1 MQRILIVFMGLL
13 AAQAAFGQNTNMTT
27 EDLLR
32 YTLRTGIED
41 GHVTKYL
48 RLEGDSA
55 AVTIT
60 KILGDKAITD
70 TEIDQILGFIS
81 AAFSDLR
88 LVSVISDREP
98 RTTLFLL
105 KYLDRSTTT
114 TSLKGKI
121 SEAKQQ
127 VLSAYAKLAERQ

>member
-1 MQRILIVFMGLL
+1 MRRILIVFMGFL
-13 AAQAAFGQNTNMTT
+13 AAQTAFGQNTNMTT

-70 TEIDQILGFIS
+70 TEID
-81 AAFSDLR
+81 
-88 LVSVISDREP
+88 
-98 RTTLFLL
+98 
-105 KYLDRSTTT
+105 
-114 TSLKGKI
+114 
-121 SEAKQQ
+121 
-127 VLSAYAKLAERQ
+127 